1 MTGLTLL
8 SGGKSKEISRAQ
20 MLAPG
25 TGGQWP
31 LPADTANDARL
42 RYQIIN
48 DFGASQAFEA
58 QLQGVAPAQ
67 PRRLEP

>member
-1 MTGLTLL
+1 
-8 SGGKSKEISRAQ
+8 

-25 TGGQWP
+25 AGGQWP

-58 QLQGVAPAQ
+58 RLQGSASAQ
-67 PRRLEP
+67 PQRLEP